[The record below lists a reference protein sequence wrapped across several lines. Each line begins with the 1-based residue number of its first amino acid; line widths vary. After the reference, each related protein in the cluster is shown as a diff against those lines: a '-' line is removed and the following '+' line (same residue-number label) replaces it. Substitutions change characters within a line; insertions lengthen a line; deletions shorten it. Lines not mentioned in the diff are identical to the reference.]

1 VLNQLELLLFLAQ
14 VLIVLFIII
23 KNYTNKDPVYFW
35 APTTVISLVYIY
47 YAILGPY
54 LAIKNNETFFRLTEH
69 RPFAAF
75 GWGVTLVGLI
85 AFLIGYSIV
94 RKHKKG
100 NIISGNVSLNLQL
113 AKYGYILFGIGILS
127 VLVLYGTGGLTSQIN
142 IFYQE
147 GISQGYQGIFRNYF
161 IHGISFFITASSL
174 ILLAFLR
181 KRTSLIILV
190 FIIMVALAIYTKAG
204 FRWRHVMLGLSFI
217 ATYYLFRQSRP
228 NPLML
233 GLVVAIGVYILGY
246 IGMTR
251 QYGRGLDIEKM
262 EESTGE
268 EVMDSGFA
276 EGYIFFTTG
285 LLVGMVP
292 NYFDYIYFDP
302 LIQSI
307 TMPVPRALWKG
318 KPSGDYIQIYNRLYG
333 EERYGQGVAVL
344 NFGEY
349 YLAFGW
355 IGVIIGGFLLG
366 FIYKKL
372 WLWYLNFRNNDYAIV
387 LYTVSVSFIFVII
400 SRGYLPQV
408 TMTFFFCVGPAW
420 LIWRNHYIQMRR
432 FLFRKQDD
440 SVSGSAVNN

>member
-1 VLNQLELLLFLAQ
+1 MTNYLSNKIRFVSFTSIILILYLHSYNIKMNFANESIKVYKGTFSYIIQDFVSDGICRIAVPVFFILSGFLFFINIEHLTKRIYIQKIRKRIKSLL
-14 VLIVLFIII
+14 V
-23 KNYTNKDPVYFW
+23 P
-35 APTTVISLVYIY
+35 
-47 YAILGPY
+47 
-54 LAIKNNETFFRLTEH
+54 
-69 RPFAAF
+69 
-75 GWGVTLVGLI
+75 
-85 AFLIGYSIV
+85 FLIWS
-94 RKHKKG
+94 
-100 NIISGNVSLNLQL
+100 
-113 AKYGYILFGIGILS
+113 GIGILLFALLQLAPES
-127 VLVLYGTGGLTSQIN
+127 N
-142 IFYQE
+142 P
-147 GISQGYQGIFRNYF
+147 YF
-161 IHGISFFITASSL
+161 SRHIIEKFSF
-174 ILLAFLR
+174 
-181 KRTSLIILV
+181 V
-190 FIIMVALAIYTKAG
+190 D
-204 FRWRHVMLGLSFI
+204 
-217 ATYYLFRQSRP
+217 
-228 NPLML
+228 
-233 GLVVAIGVYILGY
+233 YILGY
-246 IGMTR
+246 IGITR

-292 NYFDYIYFDP
+292 EYFNYIYFDP
-302 LIQSI
+302 VIQSI